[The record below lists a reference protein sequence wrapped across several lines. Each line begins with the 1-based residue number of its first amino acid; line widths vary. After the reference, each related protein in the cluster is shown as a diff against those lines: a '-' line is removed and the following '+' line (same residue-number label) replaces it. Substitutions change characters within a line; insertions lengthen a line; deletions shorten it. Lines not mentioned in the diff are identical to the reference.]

1 MEASKKKNPKPAD
14 TLSAPGSTFLFP
26 MEKNLFFRIMASFQ
40 EATKLQVRL
49 IPLKEKGVHNP
60 LIRCSHPFC
69 KFIQGSSQGRKRCF
83 LEIRRATRM
92 AAKLG
97 EPYIFQCH
105 ANMVEFAAAIYTMG
119 QDSYALVCGPMLLR
133 RADHT
138 FEYDTWQKI
147 GDLPLERKMVAKSI
161 PEVRVVPERQVQA
174 GADLL
179 FMMANYFAKIDW
191 IFQKQRREITAQQAQ
206 LAEELQLKK
215 GKKGLK
221 KLEPNNFYSG
231 GDFYREKELVDLLKK
246 GDRKKAKV
254 LLDGLLGTLL
264 FRSQEHLGILKARII
279 EIIVIMARAAVEAG
293 ANLEEILGFKYH
305 FFQDIYRTDS
315 QEDLYY
321 SLLKAFDHLFECIYQ
336 NRNIRHTRLFTKVKE
351 YIWSNYNQEISL
363 KKLAEAMAVSPYY
376 LSHLFRKEMGI
387 SFSEYLKTVRVSIAK
402 KLLEETSANVLDVC
416 LEVGYQD
423 PSYFSRVFKEKEG
436 VKPSDYRRKIM

>member
-1 MEASKKKNPKPAD
+1 MEASKKKPPKPPGKPRAKD
-14 TLSAPGSTFLFP
+14 TTFLFP
-26 MEKNLFFRIMASFQ
+26 MEKNLFLRIMASFQ

-49 IPLKEKGVHNP
+49 IPLKEKGIHNP

-69 KFIQGSSQGRKRCF
+69 KFIQSSSLGRKRCF
-83 LEIRRATRM
+83 QEIKRATKM

-119 QDSYALVCGPMLLR
+119 QEKYSLVCGPMLLR
-133 RADHT
+133 NADQS

-147 GDLPLERKMVAKSI
+147 QDLPLDRKLVAQSI
-161 PEVRVVPERQVQA
+161 PGVRVVPERRVQA

-191 IFQKQRREITAQQAQ
+191 IFQKQQREITAQQAQ
-206 LAEELQLKK
+206 LAEDLHLEKFKHGLDKLKS
-215 GKKGLK
+215 
-221 KLEPNNFYSG
+221 NNFYPG
-231 GDFYREKELVDLLKK
+231 EDFYREKELVELIKK
-246 GDRKKAKV
+246 GDRKKAKI
-254 LLDGLLGTLL
+254 LLDELLGTLL
-264 FRSQEHLGILKARII
+264 FRSQAHLGILKARII

-305 FFQDIYRTDS
+305 FFQDIYRDDS
-315 QEDLYY
+315 QENLYY

-336 NRNIRHTRLFTKVKE
+336 NRNIRHTRLFTKAKE
-351 YIWSNYNQEISL
+351 FIWSNYNQDISL

-376 LSHLFRKEMGI
+376 LSHLFRKELGI

-402 KLLEETSANVLDVC
+402 KLLEGTTANVLEIC

-436 VKPSDYRRKIM
+436 VKPSDYRRKMI